1 MTVTHLDDALTGSG
15 CLRIVRDH
23 YDRLI
28 KSIVQLAKHLQNQF
42 RVFRI
47 EIAGRFVR
55 QDNRRPVDD
64 GARQGDALLL
74 AARKLEWLVMHLV
87 FQVQHS
93 ENLAAAI
100 RIVRAVSM
108 NAFGQSQVAFGSQC
122 RKQIKTL
129 KDKSDLSSANV
140 GSLRI

>member
-1 MTVTHLDDALTGSG
+1 MTVAHLDDALTGSG

-47 EIAGRFVR
+47 EIAGRFVS
-55 QDNRRPVDD
+55 QDNGRPVHD
-64 GARQGDALLL
+64 GARQRHALLL

-93 ENLAAAI
+93 ENLAPAVG
-100 RIVRAVSM
+100 IVRAVSM
-108 NAFGQSQVAFGSQC
+108 NAFGQPQVAFGCQ
-122 RKQIKTL
+122 RGEQIETL
-129 KDKSDLSSANV
+129 KDKSDFSPANV
-140 GSLRI
+140 GSLCI

>member
-1 MTVTHLDDALTGSG
+1 MTISHLDDTLTGSG
-15 CLRIVRDH
+15 CLRIVCDH

-47 EIAGRFVR
+47 EVAGRFIG

-93 ENLAAAI
+93 ENLAPTI
-100 RIVRAVSM
+100 RIVRAISM
-108 NAFGQSQVAFGSQC
+108 NALSQPQVAFGSQC
-122 RKQIKTL
+122 GKQIKTL
-129 KDKSDLSSANV
+129 KDKSDLSSPNV
-140 GSLRI
+140 CSLGI